1 MSIHSH
7 SYRFLWTSTLSVSL
21 GLLAFSLATAQV
33 PPAPSASGGSAAT
46 STSTVNLGDGA
57 VQTSTITVESTTGDS
72 PDPSAAIQ
80 QQIHRSIDEI
90 KRATSHAGRAV
101 SSMRFGLSGPAAS
114 RLLVIPGTGERKA
127 PISQTRA
134 ELAIMSRLLTKA
146 ANPESNTRA
155 NFRFDFG
162 GVSFG
167 EHRELDALYL
177 DGYGAVFLIDVD
189 YPLVAP
195 PKLATSGSKDTNATD
210 AAWEAARR
218 EVTGA
223 PTPGERGRSGV
234 RTFTRGGGGGGM
246 TGFGMFGGGSAMG
259 GGTPAE
265 VEYQADRVKQLT
277 DRLIGALRH
286 ASNIKSMSTTDK
298 LVVHVHGQ
306 AARNHP
312 AEAVE
317 KVIEEQVVPGGGGGL
332 ADAAPAAVTVIQTSE
347 TVDENGQH
355 LGTSLTLEV
364 PMSAV
369 QDVAEAR
376 ITREEFAKLV
386 HVVARDDSREEK

>member
-1 MSIHSH
+1 MITHSY
-7 SYRFLWTSTLSVSL
+7 SYRFTTTSVLAWSL
-21 GLLAFSLATAQV
+21 GFLAIHSAIAQT
-33 PPAPSASGGSAAT
+33 PPPSPGFGGGSA
-46 STSTVNLGDGA
+46 TSTVNIGDGGVRTFTA
-57 VQTSTITVESTTGDS
+57 TVESTASEPT
-72 PDPSAAIQ
+72 DPTTAIQ
-80 QQIHRSIDEI
+80 QQLHRSIDEL
-90 KRATSHAGRAV
+90 KRATSHAGHAV
-101 SSMRFGLSGPAAS
+101 STMRFGLSGSAAS
-114 RLLVIPGTGERKA
+114 RLLVIPGSGERKA

-134 ELAIMSRLLTKA
+134 ELAIMSWLLTKA
-146 ANPESNTRA
+146 ANPESNARP

-189 YPLVAP
+189 FPLMAP
-195 PKLATSGSKDTNATD
+195 PKLASTAGKETNATD

-218 EVTGA
+218 EVTGVHGGGD
-223 PTPGERGRSGV
+223 PGRSGV
-234 RTFTRGGGGGGM
+234 RTFTRSAGGGGM
-246 TGFGMFGGGSAMG
+246 SGFGMFGGGSAVG
-259 GGTPAE
+259 GGVPAE

-286 ASNIKSMSTTDK
+286 ASNIKSMLPTDK
-298 LVVHVHGQ
+298 LVVHVHGP

-317 KVIEEQVVPGGGGGL
+317 KVIEEQVVPGGGG
-332 ADAAPAAVTVIQTSE
+332 AVAGSGVTGISVIQTTE
-347 TVDENGQH
+347 TVDENGQNP
-355 LGTSLTLEV
+355 GTSLTLEV

>member
-1 MSIHSH
+1 MITDSH
-7 SYRFLWTSTLSVSL
+7 SYRFATTSARALSI
-21 GLLAFSLATAQV
+21 GLLAIHSAIAQT
-33 PPAPSASGGSAAT
+33 PPPSPGFGGGST
-46 STSTVNLGDGA
+46 TSTVDIGGDG
-57 VQTSTITVESTTGDS
+57 VQTSTIVVESSAGEPADS
-72 PDPSAAIQ
+72 SDAIQ
-80 QQIHRSIDEI
+80 QQIHRSVDEI
-90 KRATSHAGRAV
+90 KRATGHVGRAM

-114 RLLVIPGTGERKA
+114 RLLVIPGSGERKA

-146 ANPESNTRA
+146 ANPESNARA

-195 PKLATSGSKDTNATD
+195 PKLAATTGKDTNATD

-218 EVTGA
+218 EVTGVPA
-223 PTPGERGRSGV
+223 PGERGRSGV
-234 RTFTRGGGGGGM
+234 RTFTLGNLQAGMGRYGFGGGTAGGGG
-246 TGFGMFGGGSAMG
+246 A
-259 GGTPAE
+259 PPE

-286 ASNIKSMSTTDK
+286 ASNIKSMSPTDK

-306 AARNHP
+306 SARNHP
-312 AEAVE
+312 TEAVG
-317 KVIEEQVVPGGGGGL
+317 KVIEEQLVPGGGG
-332 ADAAPAAVTVIQTSE
+332 AVGGSGMTGVSVIQATE
-347 TVDENGQH
+347 TVDENGQNP
-355 LGTSLTLEV
+355 GTSLTLEV